1 MENDV
6 PVGGGMQMPISGAGC
21 DGNGSWAGGDA
32 VVGGN
37 AMAGGGRQMR
47 HGCCWKSSYSAYRD
61 RPGGQA
67 GAVGMASRSPGPL
80 GRNQFAKVVVHV
92 ERYETQAEIKN
103 SNDDVKEPGF
113 TKYR

>member
-1 MENDV
+1 MANDV

-32 VVGGN
+32 VVGGD
-37 AMAGGGRQMR
+37 AMTGGDAVVGGDTVAGGGRQMR

-67 GAVGMASRSPGPL
+67 GAVEMASRSPGPL

-92 ERYETQAEIKN
+92 ERYETQAE
-103 SNDDVKEPGF
+103 
-113 TKYR
+113 TKK